1 MYVNTC
7 TLTHAQY
14 GISVH
19 IHVCILTHAQYVS
32 IIIPNYMYVY
42 ILTPCFY
49 LYIEMQRVLC
59 YTEERSLQVQMHENA
74 VETTLQLSLTDPRQA
89 PNVGKRSDQ
98 MIRARRNARPAMT
111 IQSLLASL
119 RGKRHPPTALQDTGE
134 ESLVQETRRK
144 GLPLP
149 AHRDRV
155 RGSTSMRAPRERAVS
170 DHRLHGPAESE
181 NTTPSARP
189 PLVLRNTAAAVGLR
203 L

>member
-1 MYVNTC
+1 MC
-7 TLTHAQY
+7 LC
-14 GISVH
+14 VH
-19 IHVCILTHAQYVS
+19 

-49 LYIEMQRVLC
+49 LYIEMQRILC
-59 YTEERSLQVQMHENA
+59 YTEERSLQVQTHENA
-74 VETTLQLSLTDPRQA
+74 VKITLQVLQMSLTDPRQA
-89 PNVGKRSDQ
+89 PNVGTRSDQ
-98 MIRARRNARPAMT
+98 MIRARGNARPAMT

-119 RGKRHPPTALQDTGE
+119 RGKGHPPTALQDTGNARTALQDTGE
-134 ESLVQETRRK
+134 ESLVQETKRK